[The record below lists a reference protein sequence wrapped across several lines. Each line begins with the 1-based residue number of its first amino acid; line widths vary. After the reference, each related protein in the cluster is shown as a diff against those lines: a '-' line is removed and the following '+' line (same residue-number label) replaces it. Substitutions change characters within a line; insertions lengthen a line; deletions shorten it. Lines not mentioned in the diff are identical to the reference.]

1 MVDVRPVRS
10 VRVPWRKVGV
20 ALPAIA
26 LIASGTA
33 LAATSSQSDANG
45 QLSAAKG
52 GRIEVPAYPVHEQA
66 TFLQSA
72 IGAPLPALA
81 LPVGMNALPAFG
93 SIEGYTSPKVI
104 LDRSGIPAPA
114 LAAYRTAEQLLAGA
128 APACGLD
135 WALVAA
141 IGRVES
147 NHARFGGNT
156 LDSQGVA
163 RPGIIGIPLDG
174 TNGTARISD
183 TDQGAWDRDTSF
195 DRAVGPMQF
204 IPGSWRAIGRDADG
218 DGVANPQDMNDAAT
232 STGVYLCSGNSNVR
246 TQDGLYNAIFRY
258 NHSDSYVK
266 TVMNIAA
273 AYRTGVTELPVSDLP
288 AATTSGAGGNNDSG
302 FAPADAPNQAAGQP
316 AAGEGAAPPAGPA
329 AVDPSPAKPGDGAV
343 AGPPAVGPGPAAGAP
358 GVAAIPAPVP
368 SVLKSVVSA
377 VTPPAASLPP
387 LPQIPLTLA
396 QIVGNV
402 IVPTPPAAPQ
412 SVEVFRANNSS
423 YQQAVGKCFVKGAVI
438 PVVGQQYAQVACPPN
453 SQ

>member
-266 TVMNIAA
+266 TVINIAA
-273 AYRTGVTELPVSDLP
+273 AYRNGVTELPVSSLP
-288 AATTSGAGGNNDSG
+288 AATTSSSGGDTNSG
-302 FAPADAPNQAAGQP
+302 FAPAGGSDQAAGQP
-316 AAGEGAAPPAGPA
+316 QSSPTQGDQPPAQAAPTTAPAPPKPGDPNPA
-329 AVDPSPAKPGDGAV
+329 PPVRSPSPAQA
-343 AGPPAVGPGPAAGAP
+343 
-358 GVAAIPAPVP
+358 VP
-368 SVLKSVVSA
+368 SVVAS
-377 VTPPAASLPP
+377 AASAAASAASSASSVMVTTLTPVP
-387 LPQIPLTLA
+387 IPLA
-396 QIVGNV
+396 QIVGGATL
-402 IVPTPPAAPQ
+402 PAPLPSPPADLKT
-412 SVEVFRANNSS
+412 VFRSTDPTTLNL
-423 YQQAVGKCFVKGAVI
+423 CFVKG
-438 PVVGQQYAQVACPPN
+438 PVLPVSNIQQYSQVACPPN
-453 SQ
+453 TN